1 MGVPGPVGKAGLG
14 DIDPAGKRVLL
25 RVDFNVP
32 LNGDGTVRDDS
43 RLVATLPTIRDL
55 QARGAAVIVATH
67 LGRPNGKPDPALST
81 RPLAADLEHLLGSP
95 VAWVDDCV
103 GEVVER
109 EVKAL
114 RPGQVLLLENLRFH
128 PGEEANDPAFA
139 RQLAALGDLYVDDA
153 FGAAHRAHASI
164 EGVAHLLP
172 AVAGRLMA
180 REIAALN
187 SVLENP
193 RRPLMAIMGGSKLST
208 KLGLVKSLLE
218 RVDTLCLGGAMAATF
233 LKAADREVGSS
244 LVEDDFLED
253 ASAIVRQAADRHVDL
268 QLPIDAVVAPSP
280 AAKRDAVRI
289 CSVEEIPGAEMI
301 LDVGPETVKRW
312 SELVRSAGTIV
323 WNGPLGLYEKP
334 LFAGGTLQVAAAIA
348 ASSAVSVTG
357 GGDLQAALQGSG
369 SEHGFTHVSTG
380 GGATLTFLEG
390 RELPGISVL
399 LDSAQVTRPA
409 LR

>member
-1 MGVPGPVGKAGLG
+1 MGVPGPVGKAGLD

-55 QARGAAVIVATH
+55 QARGAAVIVVTH

-109 EVKAL
+109 EARAL
-114 RPGQVLLLENLRFH
+114 QRGQVLLLENLRFH

-139 RQLAALGDLYVDDA
+139 RQLAGLGDLYVDDA
-153 FGAAHRAHASI
+153 FAAAHRAHASI

-280 AAKRDAVRI
+280 AAKQDAVRI
-289 CSVEEIPGAEMI
+289 CSVEEIPPAEMI

-312 SELVRSAGTIV
+312 GELVRSAGTIV

-334 LFAGGTLQVAAAIA
+334 LFAGGTRQVAAAIA

-357 GGDLQAALQGSG
+357 GGDLQAALKGAG
-369 SEHGFTHVSTG
+369 LEHGFTHVSTG

-390 RELPGISVL
+390 QELPGISVL
-399 LDSAQVTRPA
+399 LDSAQATRPA